1 MRRLIALLARFAS
14 AMVLRRLEVTDLARL
29 PRDRPVLLVAN
40 HFNGFLDPVV
50 VAAALGK
57 LPRFIAKDTLT
68 KVPLAGLLLRGVGVV
83 FVRRRADGPTA
94 PGTTNADAFA
104 ECHAALAKRD
114 MVAIFPEGTTHDRPQ
129 LDPIKTGA
137 ARIALGARTAGASG
151 LVVLPVGITFPDK
164 IDLRPSALV
173 QLGEPIELDRVAP
186 AGAGADDHEAVA
198 SLTAVI
204 DAGLRQVSP
213 DFPDTE
219 TALSLTQ
226 AAHIALSSEL
236 QPAPPLAA
244 QHRLAHRLA
253 RAEPSVVEAVRRD
266 VGRYTTLLAGLRLS
280 DDDVIR
286 PTSPRRLLRSAIGIA
301 VLVILLGSVVAA
313 TALVNIWPALAVAAV
328 SLFVRTPV
336 TKGTVRFLVGFVA
349 FPVAWIIG
357 ANAGADGFLPVTG
370 LFLLMALGA
379 LAAIWLVERALALGL
394 MLLRW
399 RAQIERAG
407 TVGLA
412 EALRGEVV
420 ASVRAAVPE

>member
-1 MRRLIALLARFAS
+1 LIALLARFAS
-14 AMVLRRLEVTDLARL
+14 VMVLRRLEVTDLERL

-50 VAAALGK
+50 VAASLGK

-68 KVPLAGLLLRGVGVV
+68 KVPLVGLLLRGVGVV
-83 FVRRRADGPTA
+83 FVRRRADGPSA
-94 PGTTNADAFA
+94 PGTTNTDAFA
-104 ECHAALAKRD
+104 ECHDALAKRD
-114 MVAIFPEGTTHDRPQ
+114 LVAIFPEGTTHDRPQ

-137 ARIALGARTAGASG
+137 ARIALGARTAGAER

-173 QLGEPIELDRVAP
+173 QLGEPIELDAVVP
-186 AGAGADDHEAVA
+186 AGVGPDDHDAVDR
-198 SLTAVI
+198 LTAAV
-204 DAGLRQVSP
+204 DAGLRAVSP

-226 AAHIALSSEL
+226 AAHIALSSEV

-253 RAEPSVVEAVRRD
+253 RAEPAALDGVRRD
-266 VGRYTTLLAGLRLS
+266 VGRYTTLLAGLRLT

-301 VLVILLGSVVAA
+301 VLVVLLGGVVAA

-412 EALRGEVV
+412 EALRSEVV
-420 ASVRAAVPE
+420 ASVRTAVPE

>member
-1 MRRLIALLARFAS
+1 VIALLARFAS
-14 AMVLRRLEVTDLARL
+14 ALMLRRLEVTDAGRL

-50 VAAALGK
+50 VTAALRR

-68 KVPLAGLLLRGVGVV
+68 KVPLAGLLLRRVGVV
-83 FVRRRADGPTA
+83 FVRRRADSPDA
-94 PGTTNADAFA
+94 PGTANADAFA

-114 MVAIFPEGTTHDRPQ
+114 LVAIFPEGTTHDRPQ

-137 ARIALGARTAGASG
+137 ARIALGARAAGATD

-164 IDLRPSALV
+164 LDLRPSALV
-173 QLGEPIELDRVAP
+173 QLGEPIALDGLVDP
-186 AGAGADDHEAVA
+186 GVGPDDHDAVGA
-198 SLTAVI
+198 VTTAI
-204 DAGLRQVSP
+204 DVGLRAVSP

-236 QPAPPLAA
+236 QPTPPLAA
-244 QHRLAHRLA
+244 EHRLANRLA
-253 RAEPSVVEAVRRD
+253 RAEPDAIDAVRRD
-266 VGRYTTLLAGLRLS
+266 VGRYSTLLAGLRLT

-286 PTSPRRLLRSAIGIA
+286 PTSPSRLLRSAIGIA
-301 VLVILLGSVVAA
+301 VLVVLLGSVVAA

-349 FPVAWIIG
+349 FPVAWVVG

-399 RAQIERAG
+399 RAQVERAG

-412 EALRGEVV
+412 EELRGVVV
-420 ASVRAAVPE
+420 ATVRSAVPEQ